1 MSRFITTSQMVG
13 ATVLDVLAVTGQYE
27 TIEEVHIITDLGL
40 FVADAEA
47 DCCGHAWIDEVEVG
61 TAIGG
66 TITGINTTD
75 EDSESVDDYG
85 DVRDSFTEVV
95 STTNGDMALFSFCE
109 HNGYYSGWINWNRG

>member
-1 MSRFITTSQMVG
+1 MSRFTAPSQMVG
-13 ATVLDVLAVTGQYE
+13 ATVLDVFAVTDRFE
-27 TIEEVHIITDLGL
+27 TISEVHVVTDRGL

-66 TITGINTTD
+66 TITGINTID
-75 EDSESVDDYG
+75 KDSVEGDYG

-95 STTNGDMALFSFCE
+95 STTNGDMALFSFCA

>member
-1 MSRFITTSQMVG
+1 MSWSTPSQMVG
-13 ATVLDVLAVTGQYE
+13 ATVLDVFAVTSNYD
-27 TIEEVHIITDLGL
+27 TIAEVHVVTDRGL
-40 FVADAEA
+40 FIADAEA

-75 EDSESVDDYG
+75 ETSVDVDYG

-95 STTNGDMALFSFCE
+95 STTNGDMALFTFCE
-109 HNGYYSGWINWNRG
+109 HNGYYSGWINWNVG

>member
-1 MSRFITTSQMVG
+1 MSRFNTPSQMVG
-13 ATVLDVLAVTGQYE
+13 ATVLDVLAVTGRYAA
-27 TIEEVHIITDLGL
+27 IEEVHVITDRGL

-66 TITGINTTD
+66 TITGINTID
-75 EDSESVDDYG
+75 EDSESFGYG

-95 STTNGDMALFSFCE
+95 STTNGDMALFTFCE